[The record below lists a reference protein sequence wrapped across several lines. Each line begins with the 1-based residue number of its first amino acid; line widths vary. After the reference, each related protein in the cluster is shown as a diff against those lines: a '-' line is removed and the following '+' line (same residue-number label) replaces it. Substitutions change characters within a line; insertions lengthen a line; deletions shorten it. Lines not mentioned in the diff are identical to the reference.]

1 MASIAPV
8 RVPSCSRNSSRMRAL
23 SRWMWPYMKA
33 GRRSLPAASSAAGL
47 PAAAPGPIAV
57 IRSPSTTMSAT
68 SPPGRKTSRKVH
80 TGGYHSAGTPVGG
93 PGRNAR
99 GCVMAVA
106 SVARERDVVYP
117 EDRLPWPQTILMGLQ
132 HVMAMFG
139 ATVLVPLIL
148 GFNPNTVIFFSGVA
162 TLIFLVVTGFKVP
175 SYLGSSFSFIGS
187 VLAVQGA
194 HANHGLA
201 YAGIFMAG
209 VIYLAIGV
217 VVHFVGVNPIRYLL
231 PPVVTGTVVAV
242 IGLALASAATGNF
255 AGEPFTAMVTLLAAV
270 GAAVYLRGFPRMLP
284 VLIGIVI
291 GYIVSAVYPPCADAK
306 SACHID
312 FNAIGNASIVGVP
325 AFSFPDF
332 SQFGTTLSL
341 FFFIPVILVAENA
354 GHVYA
359 ISGIMKRD
367 LSYMLGRTFMGDGIG
382 TAISGLLGGAGETT
396 YAENIGVMGIT
407 RVFSIMVFVVAAI
420 FAVLLGF
427 IPIFGALVRS
437 IPVSVQGGIEMYLFG
452 LIAVIGGKIWV
463 DAKVDF
469 SKRANL
475 AVAAIPLIIAA
486 GIPATQAIPIHL
498 AGLTLTF
505 NNLGLGALS
514 AIVLYQLLR
523 PGHVRDE
530 ENEPAEV
537 VAPG

>member
-1 MASIAPV
+1 
-8 RVPSCSRNSSRMRAL
+8 
-23 SRWMWPYMKA
+23 
-33 GRRSLPAASSAAGL
+33 
-47 PAAAPGPIAV
+47 
-57 IRSPSTTMSAT
+57 
-68 SPPGRKTSRKVH
+68 
-80 TGGYHSAGTPVGG
+80 
-93 PGRNAR
+93 
-99 GCVMAVA
+99 MAVA
-106 SVARERDVVYP
+106 TTAHEKDVIYP
-117 EDRLPWPQTILMGLQ
+117 EQRLAWPQTILMGLQ

-162 TLIFLVVTGFKVP
+162 TLIFLVITGFKVP

-187 VLAVQGA
+187 VLAVQGSGA
-194 HANHGLA
+194 HVNHGLA
-201 YAGIFMAG
+201 YAGIVMAG
-209 VIYLAIGV
+209 VIYLIIGV

-242 IGLALASAATGNF
+242 IGLALASAATGNY
-255 AGEPFTAMVTLLAAV
+255 AGEPFTATVTLLAAV
-270 GAAVYLRGFPRMLP
+270 GAAVYLRGFPRLLP
-284 VLIGIVI
+284 VLIGIVV
-291 GYIVSAVYPPCADAK
+291 GYLVSIVYPACQDAK

-312 FNAIGNASIVGVP
+312 FSAIGHASIVGVP
-325 AFSFPDF
+325 TFSTPDF

-382 TAISGLLGGAGETT
+382 TTISGLLGGTGETT

-407 RVFSIMVFVVAAI
+407 RVFSIMVFVVAAL
-420 FAVLLGF
+420 FAILLGF

-486 GIPATQAIPIHL
+486 GISATTPIPIHIF
-498 AGLTLTF
+498 GLTLVF
-505 NNLGLGALS
+505 NNLGLGALT

-523 PGHVRDE
+523 PGHVTDKE
-530 ENEPAEV
+530 SEPAEV
-537 VAPG
+537 VSS

>member
-1 MASIAPV
+1 
-8 RVPSCSRNSSRMRAL
+8 
-23 SRWMWPYMKA
+23 
-33 GRRSLPAASSAAGL
+33 
-47 PAAAPGPIAV
+47 
-57 IRSPSTTMSAT
+57 
-68 SPPGRKTSRKVH
+68 
-80 TGGYHSAGTPVGG
+80 
-93 PGRNAR
+93 
-99 GCVMAVA
+99 MAVA
-106 SVARERDVVYP
+106 SAARERDVVYP

-162 TLIFLVVTGFKVP
+162 TLIFLAVTGFKVP
-175 SYLGSSFSFIGS
+175 SYLGSSFAFIGS
-187 VLAVQGA
+187 VLAVQGSQNP
-194 HANHGLA
+194 NHGLA
-201 YAGIFMAG
+201 YAGIVMAG
-209 VIYLAIGV
+209 LIYLLIGAI
-217 VVHFVGVNPIRYLL
+217 VHFVGVNPIRYLL
-231 PPVVTGTVVAV
+231 PPIVTGTVVAV
-242 IGLALASAATGNF
+242 IGLALASAATSNYGL
-255 AGEPFTAMVTLLAAV
+255 EPFTATVTLLAAV
-270 GAAVYLRGFPRMLP
+270 GASVYLRGFPRMLP
-284 VLIGIVI
+284 VLIGIVV
-291 GYIVSAVYPPCADAK
+291 GYIVSAVYPVCSSVK
-306 SACHID
+306 SGCHVD
-312 FNAIGNASIVGVP
+312 FASIGQASIVGIP

-367 LSYMLGRTFMGDGIG
+367 LSHMLGRTFIGDGLG
-382 TAISGLLGGAGETT
+382 TTISGFLGGTGETT
-396 YAENIGVMGIT
+396 YAENIGVMGVT
-407 RVFSIMVFVVAAI
+407 RVFSVMIFVVAAI
-420 FAVLLGF
+420 FAILLGF

-463 DAKVDF
+463 DARVDF

-498 AGLTLTF
+498 GGLTLTF

-514 AIVLYQLLR
+514 AIVLYQILR
-523 PGHVRDE
+523 PGHVRDAE
-530 ENEPAEV
+530 SEPPEV
-537 VAPG
+537 VAR

>member
-1 MASIAPV
+1 
-8 RVPSCSRNSSRMRAL
+8 
-23 SRWMWPYMKA
+23 
-33 GRRSLPAASSAAGL
+33 
-47 PAAAPGPIAV
+47 
-57 IRSPSTTMSAT
+57 
-68 SPPGRKTSRKVH
+68 
-80 TGGYHSAGTPVGG
+80 
-93 PGRNAR
+93 
-99 GCVMAVA
+99 MAVA
-106 SVARERDVVYP
+106 TAAHEKDVIYP
-117 EDRLPWPQTILMGLQ
+117 EQRLGWPQTILMGLQ

-162 TLIFLVVTGFKVP
+162 TLIFLLVTGFKVP

-187 VLAVQGA
+187 VLAVQGTT
-194 HANHGLA
+194 HNHGLA
-201 YAGIFMAG
+201 YAGIVMAG
-209 VIYLAIGV
+209 VIYLIIGV

-242 IGLALASAATGNF
+242 IGLALASAATGNY
-255 AGEPFTAMVTLLAAV
+255 AGEPFTATVTLLAAV
-270 GAAVYLRGFPRMLP
+270 GAAVYLRGFPRLLP
-284 VLIGIVI
+284 VLIGIVV
-291 GYIVSAVYPPCADAK
+291 GYIVAAVYPPCQDAK

-312 FNAIGNASIVGVP
+312 WGAIGHASIVGVP
-325 AFSFPDF
+325 TFSFPDF
-332 SQFGTTLSL
+332 SQFGSTLSL

-367 LSYMLGRTFMGDGIG
+367 LSPMLGRTFMGDGLA
-382 TAISGLLGGAGETT
+382 TTISGLFGGTGETT

-407 RVFSIMVFVVAAI
+407 RVFSIMVFVVAAL
-420 FAVLLGF
+420 FAILLGF

-437 IPVSVQGGIEMYLFG
+437 IPVSVQGGIEIYLFG

-475 AVAAIPLIIAA
+475 AVAAIPLVIAA
-486 GIPATQAIPIHL
+486 GISATTPIPIHL
-498 AGLTLTF
+498 FGLTLVF

-523 PGHVRDE
+523 PGHITDKE
-530 ENEPAEV
+530 SEPAEV
-537 VAPG
+537 VPAKR

>member
-1 MASIAPV
+1 
-8 RVPSCSRNSSRMRAL
+8 
-23 SRWMWPYMKA
+23 
-33 GRRSLPAASSAAGL
+33 
-47 PAAAPGPIAV
+47 
-57 IRSPSTTMSAT
+57 
-68 SPPGRKTSRKVH
+68 
-80 TGGYHSAGTPVGG
+80 
-93 PGRNAR
+93 
-99 GCVMAVA
+99 MAVA
-106 SVARERDVVYP
+106 TTAREKDVIYP
-117 EDRLPWPQTILMGLQ
+117 EQRLAWPQTILMGLQ

-194 HANHGLA
+194 SHNHGLA
-201 YAGIFMAG
+201 YAGIVMAG
-209 VIYLAIGV
+209 VIYLIIGV

-242 IGLALASAATGNF
+242 IGLALASAATGNYS
-255 AGEPFTAMVTLLAAV
+255 GEPFTATVTLLAAV
-270 GAAVYLRGFPRMLP
+270 GAAVYLRGFPRLLP

-291 GYIVSAVYPPCADAK
+291 GYLVSAVYPPCQDAK

-312 FNAIGNASIVGVP
+312 WGAIGHASIVGVP
-325 AFSFPDF
+325 TFSTPDF
-332 SQFGTTLSL
+332 SQFGTTLGL

-367 LSYMLGRTFMGDGIG
+367 LSPMLGRTFIGDGLG
-382 TAISGLLGGAGETT
+382 TTISGLLGGTGETT

-407 RVFSIMVFVVAAI
+407 RVFSIMVFVVAAV
-420 FAVLLGF
+420 FAILLGF

-437 IPVSVQGGIEMYLFG
+437 IPVSVQGGIEIYLFG

-486 GIPATQAIPIHL
+486 GISATTPIPIHIF
-498 AGLTLTF
+498 GLTLVF
-505 NNLGLGALS
+505 NNLGLGALT

-523 PGHVRDE
+523 PGHITDKE
-530 ENEPAEV
+530 SEPAEIV
-537 VAPG
+537 SS

>member
-1 MASIAPV
+1 
-8 RVPSCSRNSSRMRAL
+8 
-23 SRWMWPYMKA
+23 
-33 GRRSLPAASSAAGL
+33 
-47 PAAAPGPIAV
+47 
-57 IRSPSTTMSAT
+57 
-68 SPPGRKTSRKVH
+68 
-80 TGGYHSAGTPVGG
+80 
-93 PGRNAR
+93 
-99 GCVMAVA
+99 MAVA
-106 SVARERDVVYP
+106 TTARERDVVYP

-187 VLAVQGA
+187 VLAVQGTSN
-194 HANHGLA
+194 NHGLA
-201 YAGIFMAG
+201 YAGIVMAG
-209 VIYLAIGV
+209 VIYLIIGLI
-217 VVHFVGVNPIRYLL
+217 VHFVGVNPIRYLL

-242 IGLALASAATGNF
+242 IGLALASAATGNY
-255 AGEPFTAMVTLLAAV
+255 AGEPFTATVTLLAAV
-270 GAAVYLRGFPRMLP
+270 GAAVYLRGFPRLLP
-284 VLIGIVI
+284 VLIGIVV
-291 GYIVSAVYPPCADAK
+291 GYLVSAIYPPCAAAK

-312 FNAIGNASIVGVP
+312 FGAIGSAAIVGYP
-325 AFSFPDF
+325 TFAFPDF

-367 LSYMLGRTFMGDGIG
+367 LSPMLGRTFMGDGIG
-382 TAISGLLGGAGETT
+382 TTISGLLGGTGETT

-407 RVFSIMVFVVAAI
+407 RVFSIMVFVVAAV
-420 FAVLLGF
+420 FAILLGF

-475 AVAAIPLIIAA
+475 AVAAIPLVIAA

-498 AGLTLTF
+498 GSLTLTF

-523 PGHVRDE
+523 PGHVRDKE
-530 ENEPAEV
+530 AEPAEV
-537 VAPG
+537 VSR

>member
-1 MASIAPV
+1 
-8 RVPSCSRNSSRMRAL
+8 
-23 SRWMWPYMKA
+23 
-33 GRRSLPAASSAAGL
+33 
-47 PAAAPGPIAV
+47 
-57 IRSPSTTMSAT
+57 
-68 SPPGRKTSRKVH
+68 
-80 TGGYHSAGTPVGG
+80 
-93 PGRNAR
+93 
-99 GCVMAVA
+99 MAVA
-106 SVARERDVVYP
+106 TTAHEKDVIYP
-117 EDRLPWPQTILMGLQ
+117 EQRLAWPQTILMGLQ

-187 VLAVQGA
+187 VLAVQGST
-194 HANHGLA
+194 HNHGLA
-201 YAGIFMAG
+201 YAGIVMAG
-209 VIYLAIGV
+209 VIYLIIGV

-242 IGLALASAATGNF
+242 IGLALASAATGNY
-255 AGEPFTAMVTLLAAV
+255 AGEPFTATVTLLAAV
-270 GAAVYLRGFPRMLP
+270 GAAVYLRGFPRLLP
-284 VLIGIVI
+284 VLIGIVV
-291 GYIVSAVYPPCADAK
+291 GYIVAAVYPPCQDAK

-312 FNAIGNASIVGVP
+312 WGAIGHASIVGVP
-325 AFSFPDF
+325 TFSFPDF
-332 SQFGTTLSL
+332 SQFGSTLSL

-367 LSYMLGRTFMGDGIG
+367 LSPMLGRTFMGDGLA
-382 TAISGLLGGAGETT
+382 TTISGLFGGTGETT

-407 RVFSIMVFVVAAI
+407 RVFSIMVFVVAAL
-420 FAVLLGF
+420 FAILLGF

-437 IPVSVQGGIEMYLFG
+437 IPVSVQGGIEIYLFG

-486 GIPATQAIPIHL
+486 GISATTPIPIHVF
-498 AGLTLTF
+498 GLTLVF

-523 PGHVRDE
+523 PGHITDKE
-530 ENEPAEV
+530 SEPAEV
-537 VAPG
+537 VSGPPPKR

>member
-1 MASIAPV
+1 
-8 RVPSCSRNSSRMRAL
+8 
-23 SRWMWPYMKA
+23 
-33 GRRSLPAASSAAGL
+33 
-47 PAAAPGPIAV
+47 
-57 IRSPSTTMSAT
+57 
-68 SPPGRKTSRKVH
+68 
-80 TGGYHSAGTPVGG
+80 
-93 PGRNAR
+93 
-99 GCVMAVA
+99 MAVA
-106 SVARERDVVYP
+106 TAAHEKDVIYP
-117 EDRLPWPQTILMGLQ
+117 EQRLGWPQTILMGLQ

-162 TLIFLVVTGFKVP
+162 TLIFLLVTGFKVP

-187 VLAVQGA
+187 VLAVQGTT
-194 HANHGLA
+194 HNHGLA
-201 YAGIFMAG
+201 YAGIVMAG
-209 VIYLAIGV
+209 VIYLIIGV

-242 IGLALASAATGNF
+242 IGLALASAATGNY
-255 AGEPFTAMVTLLAAV
+255 AGEPFTATVTLLAAV
-270 GAAVYLRGFPRMLP
+270 GAAVYLRGFPRLLP
-284 VLIGIVI
+284 VLIGIVV
-291 GYIVSAVYPPCADAK
+291 GYIVAAVYPPCQDAK

-312 FNAIGNASIVGVP
+312 WGAIGHASIVGVP
-325 AFSFPDF
+325 TFSFPDF
-332 SQFGTTLSL
+332 SQFGSTLSL

-367 LSYMLGRTFMGDGIG
+367 RSPMLGRTFMGDGLA
-382 TAISGLLGGAGETT
+382 TTISGLFGGTGETT

-407 RVFSIMVFVVAAI
+407 RVFSIMVFVVAAL
-420 FAVLLGF
+420 FAILLGF

-437 IPVSVQGGIEMYLFG
+437 IPVSVQGGIEIYLFG

-475 AVAAIPLIIAA
+475 AVAAIPLVIAA
-486 GIPATQAIPIHL
+486 GISATTPIPIHL
-498 AGLTLTF
+498 FGLTLVF

-523 PGHVRDE
+523 PGHITDKE
-530 ENEPAEV
+530 SEPAEV
-537 VAPG
+537 VPAKR

>member
-1 MASIAPV
+1 
-8 RVPSCSRNSSRMRAL
+8 
-23 SRWMWPYMKA
+23 
-33 GRRSLPAASSAAGL
+33 
-47 PAAAPGPIAV
+47 
-57 IRSPSTTMSAT
+57 
-68 SPPGRKTSRKVH
+68 
-80 TGGYHSAGTPVGG
+80 
-93 PGRNAR
+93 
-99 GCVMAVA
+99 MAVA
-106 SVARERDVVYP
+106 TTARERDVVYP

-187 VLAVQGA
+187 VLAVQGTSN
-194 HANHGLA
+194 NHGLA
-201 YAGIFMAG
+201 YAGIVMAG
-209 VIYLAIGV
+209 VIYLIIGLI
-217 VVHFVGVNPIRYLL
+217 VHFVGVNPIRYLL

-242 IGLALASAATGNF
+242 IGLALASAATGNY
-255 AGEPFTAMVTLLAAV
+255 AGEPFTATVTLLAAV
-270 GAAVYLRGFPRMLP
+270 GAAVYLRGFPRLLP
-284 VLIGIVI
+284 VLIGIVV
-291 GYIVSAVYPPCADAK
+291 GYLVSAVYPPCAAAK

-312 FNAIGNASIVGVP
+312 FGAIGSAAIVGYP
-325 AFSFPDF
+325 TFAFPDF

-367 LSYMLGRTFMGDGIG
+367 LSPMLGRTFMGDGIG
-382 TAISGLLGGAGETT
+382 TTISGLLGGTGETT

-407 RVFSIMVFVVAAI
+407 RVFSIMVFVVAAV
-420 FAVLLGF
+420 FAILLGF

-437 IPVSVQGGIEMYLFG
+437 IPVSVQGGIEIYLFG

-475 AVAAIPLIIAA
+475 AVAAIPLVIAA

-498 AGLTLTF
+498 GSLTLTF

-523 PGHVRDE
+523 PGHVRDKE
-530 ENEPAEV
+530 AEPAEV
-537 VAPG
+537 VSR

>member
-1 MASIAPV
+1 
-8 RVPSCSRNSSRMRAL
+8 
-23 SRWMWPYMKA
+23 
-33 GRRSLPAASSAAGL
+33 
-47 PAAAPGPIAV
+47 
-57 IRSPSTTMSAT
+57 
-68 SPPGRKTSRKVH
+68 
-80 TGGYHSAGTPVGG
+80 
-93 PGRNAR
+93 
-99 GCVMAVA
+99 MAVA
-106 SVARERDVVYP
+106 TGPREKDVVYP
-117 EDRLPWPQTILMGLQ
+117 EDRLPWLQTILLGLQ
-132 HVMAMFG
+132 HVVAMFG

-194 HANHGLA
+194 QNPNHGLA
-201 YAGIFMAG
+201 YAGIVMAG

-217 VVHFVGVNPIRYLL
+217 IVHFVGVNPIRYLL

-242 IGLALASAATGNF
+242 IGLALASAATTNY
-255 AGEPFTAMVTLLAAV
+255 AGEPFTATVTLLAAV
-270 GAAVYLRGFPRMLP
+270 VAAVYLRGFPRMLP
-284 VLIGIVI
+284 VLIGIVV
-291 GYIVSAVYPPCADAK
+291 GYIVSAVYPVCSNAK

-312 FNAIGNASIVGVP
+312 FNSIGQASILGVP
-325 AFSFPDF
+325 SFSFPDF

-359 ISGIMKRD
+359 IGGIMKRD
-367 LSYMLGRTFMGDGIG
+367 LSHMLGRTFMGDGIG
-382 TAISGLLGGAGETT
+382 TTISGFLGGTGETT

-407 RVFSIMVFVVAAI
+407 KVFSIMVFVVAAVVAI
-420 FAVLLGF
+420 LLGF

-452 LIAVIGGKIWV
+452 LIAVIGAKIWV

-498 AGLTLTF
+498 GGLTLTF

-514 AIVLYQLLR
+514 AIVLYQILR
-523 PGHVRDE
+523 PGHIRDE
-530 ENEPAEV
+530 EREPAEV
-537 VAPG
+537 VAPT

>member
-1 MASIAPV
+1 
-8 RVPSCSRNSSRMRAL
+8 
-23 SRWMWPYMKA
+23 
-33 GRRSLPAASSAAGL
+33 
-47 PAAAPGPIAV
+47 
-57 IRSPSTTMSAT
+57 
-68 SPPGRKTSRKVH
+68 
-80 TGGYHSAGTPVGG
+80 
-93 PGRNAR
+93 
-99 GCVMAVA
+99 MAVA
-106 SVARERDVVYP
+106 IGAREKDVVYP
-117 EDRLPWPQTILMGLQ
+117 EDRLPWPQTILLGLQ
-132 HVMAMFG
+132 HVVAMFG

-194 HANHGLA
+194 THNHGLA
-201 YAGIFMAG
+201 YAGIVMAG
-209 VIYLAIGV
+209 VIYLIIGV

-242 IGLALASAATGNF
+242 IGLALASAATGNYS
-255 AGEPFTAMVTLLAAV
+255 GEPFTATVTLLAAV
-270 GAAVYLRGFPRMLP
+270 GAAVYLRGFPRLLP

-291 GYIVSAVYPPCADAK
+291 GYLVSAVYPPCQDAK

-312 FNAIGNASIVGVP
+312 WGAIGHASIVGVP
-325 AFSFPDF
+325 TFSTPDF
-332 SQFGTTLSL
+332 SQFGTTLGL

-367 LSYMLGRTFMGDGIG
+367 LSPMLGRTFIGDGLG
-382 TAISGLLGGAGETT
+382 TTISGLLGGTGETT

-407 RVFSIMVFVVAAI
+407 RVFSIMVFVVAAV
-420 FAVLLGF
+420 FAILLGF

-437 IPVSVQGGIEMYLFG
+437 IPVSVQGGIEIYLFG

-486 GIPATQAIPIHL
+486 GISATTPIPIHIF
-498 AGLTLTF
+498 GLTLVF
-505 NNLGLGALS
+505 NNLGLGALT

-523 PGHVRDE
+523 PGHITDKE
-530 ENEPAEV
+530 SEPAEV
-537 VAPG
+537 VSS